1 MTDDGLDFNIP
12 LGRDDNDD
20 DANADE
26 SRMYVDDASFAPQQ
40 PFFTP
45 SSSCSEGKNQ
55 HQQEQQQQQQQ
66 QGDAGALPPSSFPSP
81 TTTTTMTTTNPR
93 FFASP
98 GPSPARA
105 PPPRS
110 PTPDGVRLKD
120 NLELQFVGV
129 FNNIDEHLAEF
140 KNFVGTHLQEVAEEM
155 KEAENDFERLAVAQ
169 NALITRNEGQLEA
182 LQDEWRRANAE
193 LESGFN

>member
-1 MTDDGLDFNIP
+1 MTDDGLDFKIP
-12 LGRDDNDD
+12 LGRDDDDD
-20 DANADE
+20 DANADD

-55 HQQEQQQQQQQ
+55 HQQERQQQQQ

-155 KEAENDFERLAVAQ
+155 KEAEDEFERLAVAQ

-193 LESGFN
+193 LESVFN